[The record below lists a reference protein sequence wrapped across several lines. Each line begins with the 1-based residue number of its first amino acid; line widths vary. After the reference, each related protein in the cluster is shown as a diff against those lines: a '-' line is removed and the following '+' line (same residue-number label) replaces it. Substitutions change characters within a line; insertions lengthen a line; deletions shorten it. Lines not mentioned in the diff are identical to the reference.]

1 MLTSIKR
8 FRLERD
14 LKQKDMQAILAKHG
28 YTVTVSYIGT
38 VERGERN
45 PPFEMLQALYDEF
58 GDINWVFEKS

>member
-1 MLTSIKR
+1 MLTNMKR

-14 LKQKDMQAILAKHG
+14 LKQKNMQAILAKHG
-28 YTVTVSYIGT
+28 YTVSVSYIGT

-45 PPFEMLQALYDEF
+45 PSFEMLQALYDEF